1 MKMQAS
7 AQELMQYARKEQMAH
22 IKANPA
28 FGQTIDL
35 ALLPDEQGDTL
46 LRGLEKGVFRQE
58 LATGAEGPTHL
69 RHIYYESRNWE
80 RIRGGSAVAVGFPL
94 FAHTNAAGELCT
106 APLLT
111 WEVHLE
117 PGPKLNSPWV
127 VSRMPTHRARLNPYL
142 LAYWKIEFGKD
153 LTEVLAPY
161 DRQARYSRS
170 DFHQLGEAAAAALE
184 LEEAWSWAGEL
195 QPISA
200 SASPSGVPKGQL
212 LASAV
217 LGLFPH
223 DLPCTAGSAT
233 AAHHTPNDREHAFGP
248 LVLDPYQA
256 TAAEQL
262 LQSGQ
267 LWLEGH
273 AGTGKTALGV
283 HLLVSQL
290 AQGKPCLVV
299 SSRVGPLRA
308 YEQALDKLKLGRLAF
323 LLRDTAAD
331 KLLMLDIIRASVK
344 HSAPVGDYNPQV
356 FRQRVAKGIRLHK
369 KLRESYRAYRAT
381 TLAEQ
386 QWAETVGQYLESAQA
401 EGKELLGTQLNAQD
415 YSFTTEAYEALGE
428 AVERCYQLFLKTHTL
443 RSPLAK
449 LNPGLFLRM
458 EEPEAK
464 DFASTHTR
472 QFLGKAK
479 RLQLWYI
486 NRQDAYADQLSAHY
500 EQHYQKLARKLGQ
513 LKDTL
518 AEHSATFGP
527 AFNKTGS
534 GALRVQKLFSD
545 RARRLQAARE
555 EVSEAYAQLRED
567 FQRKPYFEFNL
578 PPLRNGQLE
587 GLEPRL
593 RSFEERLQRW
603 RLSLRE
609 LVQEEVGRLSHKSAN
624 AQLGFADQVR
634 ELEDSLD
641 RLLEELNETGLYYLP
656 LHNKTLTIPKRQRF
670 LEEVIEQLEE
680 TKRALADFDNFY
692 AWQRNWLEL
701 DENARRLIKA
711 LLKVRPGDW
720 QAAYRTWFLD
730 NLLNDRYEAVLPPD
744 VRAIEDYADVME
756 HLRQQLQPHILKTW
770 EDKKADS
777 AQRLRRRNRAA
788 HKWLSQQEPIADPVV
803 FEQQFQALGPLPL
816 STCPVML
823 TVPQLAQDLFGE
835 GQPSFGLVIVEEA
848 ELLSAATL
856 ERLSALGEKALF
868 LSPMGWDNQSLQPEE
883 ARSEV
888 PAFQLRH
895 AHAQAPAHLRQAT
908 GPEPAVR
915 NWGYFHFEQ
924 VDGTYDEAL
933 ERNEAEA
940 RSTLALL
947 TQIEQTPQRT
957 YPSVGIVAMTRGQR
971 QLLAE
976 HLLGIKQRRSNG
988 VEIIQQLERNGLT
1001 LMDLSEVGGQKFD
1014 ILILSATFGPV
1025 GPNGPVSGHFHRLD
1039 NAQAQQ
1045 RIEALMSSAQQQ
1057 IWVLNSLPSD
1067 WLEEARAKAD
1077 RHQRLPA
1084 FLAYLSACA
1093 RRDIPQIEQL
1103 TARYADVFEQAPDFA
1118 PPYTLLRQVSSY
1130 LRPYLSPGRL
1140 QLSERHRLEVPP
1152 LAIEPLPGYT
1162 QRFALLTDGF
1172 LAHTPDTS
1180 YAWEAQRR
1188 QALQAEG
1195 VTLEN
1200 IASPDWW
1207 RNPELQARRLASV
1220 LLQGEPQPKLP
1231 RVAEEEE

>member
-1 MKMQAS
+1 MKIQAS
-7 AQELMQYARKEQMAH
+7 AQELIQHARKEQLAH
-22 IKANPA
+22 IQASPA
-28 FGQTIDL
+28 FGKTVDL
-35 ALLPDEQGDTL
+35 ALLPDGQGDAL
-46 LRGLEKGVFRQE
+46 LAQLGKGVFRQE
-58 LATGAEGPTHL
+58 LVPGAECSTHIH
-69 RHIYYESRNWE
+69 HIYYESRNWE
-80 RIRGGSAVAVGFPL
+80 RIRGGNAVAIGFPL
-94 FAHTNAAGELCT
+94 FAHTNTEGESFL

-111 WEVHLE
+111 WEVHLG
-117 PGPKLNSPWV
+117 PGAKLNSPWM

-142 LAYWKIEFGKD
+142 LAYWAAEFGKD
-153 LTEVLAPY
+153 LSEVLAPY
-161 DRQARYSRS
+161 ARQAQYTRS
-170 DFHQLGEAAAAALE
+170 DFQKLGEAVAAALG
-184 LEEAWSWAGEL
+184 LSKAWSWAGDL
-195 QPISA
+195 SPLSA
-200 SASPSGVPKGQL
+200 EPSPPDTDKGQL
-212 LASAV
+212 LAGAV

-223 DLPCTAGSAT
+223 DLPSTIGAPAPYEYS
-233 AAHHTPNDREHAFGP
+233 PNDREHAFGH

-256 TAAEQL
+256 TAAERL
-262 LQSGQ
+262 LQSGR

-273 AGTGKTALGV
+273 ASTGKTALGL

-331 KLLMLDIIRASVK
+331 KLLLLDIIRASAK
-344 HSAPVGDYNPQV
+344 HHAPVEDYNPQV
-356 FRQRVAKGIRLHK
+356 FRQRVAKGLRLHK
-369 KLRESYRAYRAT
+369 KLRESYRAYRAD
-381 TLAEQ
+381 TLEGQ
-386 QWAETVGQYLESAQA
+386 QWAETVGQYLESAQV

-415 YSFTTEAYEALGE
+415 YTFTTATYEALD
-428 AVERCYQLFLKTHTL
+428 AVVDRCHQLFLKTHTL
-443 RSPLAK
+443 RSPLSK

-458 EEPEAK
+458 EETEAK
-464 DFASTHTR
+464 DFASTHTE
-472 QFLGKAK
+472 QFLDKAK

-486 NRQDAYADQLSAHY
+486 NRQDAYTDQLSAHY
-500 EQHYQKLARKLGQ
+500 EQYYQKLARKLGH

-518 AEHSATFGP
+518 AEHRATFGP
-527 AFNKTGS
+527 AFSKTGS
-534 GALRVQKLFSD
+534 SALRVQKLFSE
-545 RARRLQAARE
+545 RARRLQDARGE
-555 EVSEAYAQLRED
+555 LSEAYAQLRED
-567 FQRKPYFEFNL
+567 FQRRPYFEFNF

-587 GLEPRL
+587 GLEPLL
-593 RSFEERLQRW
+593 RNFEERLQRW

-609 LVQEEVGRLSHKSAN
+609 SVQEEVGRLSYKSAN

-656 LHNKTLTIPKRQRF
+656 LRNKTLTIPKRQRF

-680 TKRALADFDNFY
+680 TKQAMADFENFY

-701 DENARRLIKA
+701 DENARRLVKA
-711 LLKVRPGDW
+711 LLKVRPGNW

-730 NLLNDRYEAVLPPD
+730 NLLNDRYEAILPPD
-744 VRAIEDYADVME
+744 VRAIEDYAGVMQY
-756 HLRQQLQPHILKTW
+756 LKQQLYPHVLKTW
-770 EDKKADS
+770 EDKKSES
-777 AQRLRRRNRAA
+777 ALQLRRRNRAA
-788 HKWLSQQEPIADPVV
+788 HKWLAQTEPIAEPVV
-803 FEQQFQALGPLPL
+803 FEQQFQALGHLPL

-823 TVPQLAQDLFGE
+823 TMPQLAQELFGK
-835 GQPSFGLVIVEEA
+835 GKPSFGLVIVEEA
-848 ELLSAATL
+848 QLLSAATL
-856 ERLSALGEKALF
+856 EHLSALGEKSLF
-868 LSPMGWDNQSLQPEE
+868 LSPMGWDNRSLQPEE
-883 ARSEV
+883 SRSEV

-895 AHAQAPAHLRQAT
+895 SHAHAPAHLRQAV
-908 GPEPAVR
+908 GPQPVVR
-915 NWGYFHFEQ
+915 NWAHFHFEQ

-947 TQIEQTPQRT
+947 TQIERTPQRT
-957 YPSVGIVAMTRGQR
+957 YPSVGIVTMTQGQR

-1001 LMDLSEVGGQKFD
+1001 LMGLSEVEGQKFD

-1057 IWVLNSLPSD
+1057 VWVLNSLPKD
-1067 WLEEARAKAD
+1067 WLEAARTKAD
-1077 RHQRLPA
+1077 AYQRLPA
-1084 FLAYLSACA
+1084 FLAYLRACA
-1093 RRDIPQIEQL
+1093 RRAIPQIEQL
-1103 TARYADVFEQAPDFA
+1103 TAQYADVFGQTPDFA
-1118 PPYTLLRQVSSY
+1118 PPYTLLRQVSRY

-1140 QLSERHRLEVPP
+1140 QLSERPHLELPP
-1152 LAIEPLPGYT
+1152 LTVEPIAGYA

-1172 LAHTPDTS
+1172 LAATPDTS

-1188 QALQAEG
+1188 EALRQAG
-1195 VTLEN
+1195 FTLDN

-1220 LLQGEPQPKLP
+1220 LLQGEPEPNLGQG
-1231 RVAEEEE
+1231 AEEEE